1 MEERYLKFE
10 DLMADLAAYLVS
22 EYDIE
27 PRDAPTGVA
36 AERAAFVVNAPRAT
50 VAPRATAERDTVR
63 VAFAESS
70 IARDVNAPRALTR
83 PDTAGVP
90 VRDNAVRDTPRLDG

>member
-27 PRDAPTGVA
+27 PRDAAGLVMNSPLMQELYSSEEPITDTKVKTLAEKLLA
-36 AERAAFVVNAPRAT
+36 AT
-50 VAPRATAERDTVR
+50 
-63 VAFAESS
+63 
-70 IARDVNAPRALTR
+70 TR
-83 PDTAGVP
+83 
-90 VRDNAVRDTPRLDG
+90 

>member
-27 PRDAPTGVA
+27 PRDATGLVMNSPQTQA
-36 AERAAFVVNAPRAT
+36 LYLSENPFTELRVKALADELLAGEET
-50 VAPRATAERDTVR
+50 VARC
-63 VAFAESS
+63 
-70 IARDVNAPRALTR
+70 
-83 PDTAGVP
+83 PDE
-90 VRDNAVRDTPRLDG
+90 